1 MGGLFT
7 EDRSLFVN
15 DESRRKQATWETAVT
30 VIGALLSAVI
40 VFGTIVFICRRQI
53 TRRCLCA
60 KLTQT
65 PAHEALLGRGTAE
78 PTNRT
83 ATIPET
89 VLPLEEN
96 GSTTEKWVKSS
107 QRPCSQA
114 EAKSRSSVSSGFM
127 SGSMTNSAHEQTSS
141 VEALFPAGHR
151 TETSDARAA
160 SQESKTASKSSRR
173 GHRKSR
179 NFDGQENHPLD
190 VYPKSIASTKGVSCP
205 HETRP
210 PVEGRDAPSLQKTS
224 LDDLSRVDSPTAPRI
239 QVVHKS
245 KSSPPG
251 TPDVLSRIL
260 RRGGNTKFQELEL
273 DCLSST
279 LKIKNPEE
287 RDVLEATSPQSDASS
302 LILPQKDPANQDAD
316 FITNDEFEYDDYIPE
331 LPGSYLTM
339 DQPGY
344 TLTWSKQ
351 HL

>member
-179 NFDGQENHPLD
+179 NLDGQENHPLD

-260 RRGGNTKFQELEL
+260 RRSGNTKFQELEL